1 MELESVVET
10 DGWDRAFANLR
21 KKFPSASEG
30 ILFCV
35 HKLQQDSH
43 LRLTDFRDEA
53 KLHGITLGGRSL
65 HSAKVLLGME
75 KPSVRRSKKD
85 IAEQSNGTV
94 QFSRSRAE
102 ATLDSAAAQ
111 DTLIDA
117 VKRIQD
123 AATMESQTLR
133 KAISDAVEIL
143 QKALRA

>member
-1 MELESVVET
+1 MELESVAAT
-10 DGWDRAFANLR
+10 NGWDRTFATLR
-21 KKFPSASEG
+21 DRYPNASEG

-35 HKLQQDSH
+35 HKLQQDAH

-75 KPSVRRSKKD
+75 RPSVRRSKKV
-85 IAEQSNGTV
+85 IEESSRPV
-94 QFSRSRAE
+94 QFSKRRAE
-102 ATLDSAAAQ
+102 AQLDSAAAQ

-123 AATMESQTLR
+123 AATMESQNLR
-133 KAISDAVEIL
+133 KAIGEAVEIL